1 MTTRVESRRSM
12 GWTGGAG
19 LLTVLALLLAA
30 CAGPDQVPAQEGM
43 VEATQVAAWPPVD
56 LAPGERLRV
65 LATTSIVADVA
76 AAVGGERV
84 TVSALVP
91 RGVDPHAFEPTPQ
104 DVAQVSKAHLIAA
117 NGFGLEAFLEDL
129 LTNAGGAPVV
139 YVSDGI
145 EPIEAHEDEAGP
157 HADEGEVE
165 PPAGGDAHDEAEK
178 GAEDHPEHGGFD
190 PHTWMDPQG
199 VMAWVANLQSA
210 FTALDPGGRAEYA
223 RNAQAYLEQLE
234 ALDAEIETL
243 LARLPPESR
252 QLVTDHEEFGYFAR
266 RFEFGI
272 VGAVIPASSSA
283 AEPSAQDLAALETAI
298 RSLGVRAVFVSSVVS
313 PALARQVAEDTGVQ
327 LVSLYAHSLS
337 AADGPAPTY
346 LEMMRYDARLIAE
359 ALAG

>member
-1 MTTRVESRRSM
+1 MTTRVESRRSTRWP
-12 GWTGGAG
+12 GPAG
-19 LLTVLALLLAA
+19 LLAVLALLLAA
-30 CAGPDQVPAQEGM
+30 CAGPDQAPAREGR
-43 VEATQVAAWPPVD
+43 VEATQAAAWQPVD
-56 LAPGERLRV
+56 LDPGEPLRV

-76 AAVGGERV
+76 AAVGGDRV

-129 LTNAGGAPVV
+129 LANAGGAPVV

-145 EPIEAHEDEAGP
+145 EPIEAHEDEAKP

-165 PPAGGDAHDEAEK
+165 PTAGGGAHDEAEQE
-178 GAEDHPEHGGFD
+178 AEAHPEHGELD
-190 PHTWMDPQG
+190 PHTWMDPRG

-210 FTALDPGGRAEYA
+210 FTALDPDGRAEYA
-223 RNAQAYLEQLE
+223 RNAQAYREQLQ
-234 ALDAEIETL
+234 ALDAEIEAL
-243 LARLPPESR
+243 LAPLPPESR
-252 QLVTDHEEFGYFAR
+252 RLVTDHEEFGYFAR
-266 RFEFGI
+266 RYGFAV
-272 VGAVIPASSSA
+272 VGTVIPAPSAA

-313 PALARQVAEDTGVQ
+313 PALARQVAEDTGVL
-327 LVSLYAHSLS
+327 LVSLYAHTLS
-337 AADGPAPTY
+337 EAGGPAPTY
-346 LEMMRYDARLIAE
+346 LEMMRNNARLMAE